1 MIATLPE
8 PYGGCQAG
16 ERLMANPAPGYQ
28 KNPDHHIRLEP
39 SPRRVRV
46 KFGGEWIADSVNM
59 RLMYE
64 VRHLP
69 VYYFPLEDVRTDL
82 LAPTD
87 HSTHC
92 PYKGNASYWT
102 IGAGDRTAENAV
114 WAYPAPYDE
123 MAAIDLEK
131 YCAFYWDRVDHWY
144 EEDEEIFV
152 HPRDPYK
159 RVDAVASSRPVRV
172 VVGGETIAET
182 TRAHF
187 LFETNLPTRYYIP
200 RDDVRM
206 DLLEPTASSS
216 RCPYKGVA
224 RYWSATAGGEVRED
238 IAWCYEDPVP
248 ECPKI
253 TDLICFYNENV
264 DAILVDGRELDKPVT
279 KWSR

>member
-1 MIATLPE
+1 
-8 PYGGCQAG
+8 
-16 ERLMANPAPGYQ
+16 MANPAPGYQ
-28 KNPDHHIRLEP
+28 KNPDHHIRLDP

-46 KFGGEWIADSVNM
+46 RFGGEWIADSVNM

-64 VRHLP
+64 ARHLP

-82 LAPTD
+82 LAPTA

-102 IGAGDRTAENAV
+102 IDAGGRTSENAV

-131 YCAFYWDRVDHWY
+131 CCAFYWDRVDHWY

-172 VVGGETIAET
+172 VVGGETVAET

-224 RYWSATAGGEVRED
+224 RYWSATAGGETRED
-238 IAWCYEDPVP
+238 IAWSYDDPVP

-253 TDLICFYNENV
+253 RDLICFYNENV
-264 DAILVDGRELDKPVT
+264 DAILVDGRELEKPVT